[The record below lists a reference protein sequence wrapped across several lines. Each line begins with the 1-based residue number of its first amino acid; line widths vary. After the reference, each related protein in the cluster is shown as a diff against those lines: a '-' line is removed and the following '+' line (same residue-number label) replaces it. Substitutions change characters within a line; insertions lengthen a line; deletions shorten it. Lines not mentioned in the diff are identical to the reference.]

1 MPNGPT
7 LRLLAASLALSTA
20 VPAMAQSNAAAPSMP
35 TAPAD
40 KAAER
45 AKTLGAIRDTARCLA
60 GNKAE
65 AVRGL
70 FATTPQSEAEV
81 AAFEK
86 IFEKEEQRCVR
97 GGSSMVIDRPLM
109 RGALAEAMYR
119 DGAARGPLV
128 RPIQASSY
136 TSLVKQGVMP
146 APKTYMAAFSD
157 CVAAARPAEVHA
169 LITTTNIDSR
179 EEKAAMRG
187 IVDTFSACLPSGQQV
202 KLDPLTVRVALAESI
217 FTLDQRARQ
226 PAAVSTRP
234 AKGAS

>member
-1 MPNGPT
+1 MPNGST
-7 LRLLAASLALSTA
+7 LRLLAASVALSMT
-20 VPAMAQSNAAAPSMP
+20 VPAMAQTKAAAPTAP
-35 TAPAD
+35 TAPVD
-40 KAAER
+40 PAAER
-45 AKTLGAIRDTARCLA
+45 AKTLGAIHETARCLA
-60 GNKAE
+60 GNKAA

-70 FATTPQSEAEV
+70 FATKPQSEQEV

-119 DGAARGPLV
+119 SGAARGLTV
-128 RPIQASSY
+128 RPIQASTY
-136 TSLVKQGVMP
+136 TSLVKQGAMP
-146 APKTYMAAFSD
+146 APKTYMAAFTD

-169 LITTTNIDSR
+169 LVTTTNIDSR

-217 FTLDQRARQ
+217 YTLDQRARQ
-226 PAAVSTRP
+226 PAAAPTPP
-234 AKGAS
+234 ANGTK